1 MNIPIYVDN
10 FIDLI
15 FVRKVKILTNL
26 NPPKPFLW
34 FTCKNGY
41 PLALDLFFMYRNNAK
56 TSYTIFH
63 NCRNIGILNNEDKYL
78 HLGIVSHK
86 TRKDSEP
93 EINFPL

>member
-10 FIDLI
+10 FIDLL
-15 FVRKVKILTNL
+15 FVGKVKILTNL

-41 PLALDLFFMYRNNAK
+41 PQIPDLFFIYRNNAK
-56 TSYTIFH
+56 TSYAIFH
-63 NCRNIGILNNEDKYL
+63 NCLNIGIFNNEDRYL
-78 HLGIVSHK
+78 HLGIVPHR
-86 TRKDSEP
+86 TRNDSEP